1 MKVTYFV
8 KDGCDACKKARHKV
22 GFYLDRWGLAD
33 EIEAESFNVSNVDG
47 LAESAWREIA
57 DIPCVILEE
66 DGAEVAR
73 WTKNPPTSAELMTV
87 LGLGEGRPDAP
98 APELAETTA

>member
-22 GFYLDRWGLAD
+22 GFYLDRWGVAD
-33 EIEAESFNVSNVDG
+33 EIETESYNVSTVDG

-73 WTKNPPTSAELMTV
+73 WTKNPPTSAELRAV
-87 LGLGEGRPDAP
+87 LGLGDGPPDAP
-98 APELAETTA
+98 GPQAAEPSA

>member
-1 MKVTYFV
+1 MKVIYFV

-22 GFYLDRWGLAD
+22 GFYLDRWGVAD
-33 EIEAESFNVSNVDG
+33 EIATESFNVSTVDG

-73 WTKNPPTSAELMTV
+73 WTKNPPTSAELQQV
-87 LGLGEGRPDAP
+87 LGLGEG
-98 APELAETTA
+98 APETPDPQLAGSAA